1 MNIRNLSKALDI
13 ADRIAAID
21 SLIKAINEDGNLKII
36 NANNDYDRLDK
47 EFNQDL
53 RKLLVK
59 QRDKL
64 IVEYKRLEFKKN
76 TYKDRNY

>member
-1 MNIRNLSKALDI
+1 MHIRNLSKAQDI

-21 SLIKAINEDGNLKII
+21 SLVKTINEEGNLKII
-36 NANNDYDRLDK
+36 NSNNDWERLDK

-64 IVEYKRLEFKKN
+64 VVEYNRLDKEE
-76 TYKDRNY
+76 

>member
-13 ADRIAAID
+13 AGRIAAID

-64 IVEYKRLEFKKN
+64 IVEYKRLDKEE
-76 TYKDRNY
+76 

>member
-1 MNIRNLSKALDI
+1 MNIRNLNKALDI

-64 IVEYKRLEFKKN
+64 IVEYKRLDKEE
-76 TYKDRNY
+76 

>member
-21 SLIKAINEDGNLKII
+21 SLIKAINEDGNLKIS

-64 IVEYKRLEFKKN
+64 IVEYKRLDKEE
-76 TYKDRNY
+76 

>member
-21 SLIKAINEDGNLKII
+21 PLIKTIKEDGNLKII
-36 NANNDYDRLDK
+36 NPDNDYDRLDK

-64 IVEYKRLEFKKN
+64 IVEYKRLDKEE
-76 TYKDRNY
+76 

>member
-13 ADRIAAID
+13 ADRITAID

-64 IVEYKRLEFKKN
+64 IVEYKRLDKEE
-76 TYKDRNY
+76 

>member
-13 ADRIAAID
+13 ADRMAAID
-21 SLIKAINEDGNLKII
+21 SLIKAINEDGNLKI
-36 NANNDYDRLDK
+36 NDYDRLDK

-64 IVEYKRLEFKKN
+64 IVEYKRLDKEE
-76 TYKDRNY
+76 

>member
-13 ADRIAAID
+13 ADGIAAID

-47 EFNQDL
+47 EFNQVL

-64 IVEYKRLEFKKN
+64 IVEYKRLDKEE
-76 TYKDRNY
+76 

>member
-13 ADRIAAID
+13 ADRIAVID

-64 IVEYKRLEFKKN
+64 IVEYKRLDKEE
-76 TYKDRNY
+76 

>member
-53 RKLLVK
+53 RNLLVK

-64 IVEYKRLEFKKN
+64 MVEYKRLDKEE
-76 TYKDRNY
+76 

>member
-13 ADRIAAID
+13 ADRIATID

-64 IVEYKRLEFKKN
+64 IVEYKRLDKEE
-76 TYKDRNY
+76 

>member
-36 NANNDYDRLDK
+36 NTNNDYDRLDK

-64 IVEYKRLEFKKN
+64 IVEYKRLDKEE
-76 TYKDRNY
+76 

>member
-13 ADRIAAID
+13 TDRIAAID

-64 IVEYKRLEFKKN
+64 IVEYKRLDKEE
-76 TYKDRNY
+76 

>member
-36 NANNDYDRLDK
+36 NTNNDYDRLDK

-64 IVEYKRLEFKKN
+64 IVEYKRLDKE
-76 TYKDRNY
+76 

>member
-1 MNIRNLSKALDI
+1 MHIRNLSKAQDI

-21 SLIKAINEDGNLKII
+21 SLVKTINEEGNLKII
-36 NANNDYDRLDK
+36 NSNNDYDRLDK

-64 IVEYKRLEFKKN
+64 MVEYNRLDKEE
-76 TYKDRNY
+76 